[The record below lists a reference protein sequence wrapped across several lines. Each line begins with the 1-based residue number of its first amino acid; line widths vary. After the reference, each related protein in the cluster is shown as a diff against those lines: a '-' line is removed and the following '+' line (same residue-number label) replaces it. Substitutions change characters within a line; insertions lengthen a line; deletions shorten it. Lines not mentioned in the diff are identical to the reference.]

1 MYVILDD
8 KALRLFN
15 HIMKSL
21 KDQGTAKII
30 CNYTFIQRKKKI
42 LIKIYKNT
50 FAILIS
56 EYFID

>member
-21 KDQGTAKII
+21 KDQDTAKII